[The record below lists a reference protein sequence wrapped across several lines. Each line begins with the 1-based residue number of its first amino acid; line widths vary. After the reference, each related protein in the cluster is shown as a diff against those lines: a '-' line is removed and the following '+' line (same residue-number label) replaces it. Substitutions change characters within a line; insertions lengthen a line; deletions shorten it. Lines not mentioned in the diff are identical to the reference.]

1 MGATVPDAG
10 TATTVTDGL
19 TESVEACGPEWLEN
33 EKDIIGCELR
43 IHPLARVRAARG
55 WSYQQLARVIARQA
69 RQMGVP
75 NMAAER
81 QKTWRWEHKGVV
93 PDQLSQRALAAVL
106 EVPTEVVVAHPWPT
120 WLPVDDDPAVLRT
133 MEVSL
138 LRKRLQLAVRAL
150 AEVEATGVEAVARI
164 VGPVLVALT
173 GGEGT
178 VGLEGET
185 E

>member
-1 MGATVPDAG
+1 MTVDIA
-10 TATTVTDGL
+10 
-19 TESVEACGPEWLEN
+19 ESAEACGPGRSEN
-33 EKDIIGCELR
+33 EKDAMGRELR
-43 IHPLARVRAARG
+43 MHPLARVRAARG

-106 EVPTEVVVAHPWPT
+106 DVPTEVVVAHPWPA
-120 WLPVDDDPAVLRT
+120 WLPVDDDLAVLRT

-138 LRKRLQLAVRAL
+138 LRKRLRLAVWAL
-150 AEVEATGVEAVARI
+150 EEVQATGAEAAANI
-164 VGPVLVALT
+164 VGPVLVALA
-173 GGEGT
+173 GGDAT
-178 VGLEGET
+178 AAGLEGEMG
-185 E
+185 